1 MVMLNYIVLL
11 TIFHF
16 NKISVYFVSFRE
28 TQVKILKIFSNKRSY

>member
-11 TIFHF
+11 PIFHF

-28 TQVKILKIFSNKRSY
+28 NAIKILKNFSFEQGY

>member
-1 MVMLNYIVLL
+1 MVMLKYILL
-11 TIFHF
+11 LPIVHF